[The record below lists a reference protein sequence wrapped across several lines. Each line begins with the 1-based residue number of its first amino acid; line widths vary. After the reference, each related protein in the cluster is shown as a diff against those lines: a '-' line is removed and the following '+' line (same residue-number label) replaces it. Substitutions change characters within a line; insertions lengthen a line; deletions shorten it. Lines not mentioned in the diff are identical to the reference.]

1 MSIKKDPVQNLQGES
16 DWGYI
21 TSQFGQ
27 GEYINLRPGLFMI
40 TPTLAFVDGGFAK
53 LLETLVKK
61 DYANKL
67 DLINFERAWQVK
79 EIILA

>member
-1 MSIKKDPVQNLQGES
+1 
-16 DWGYI
+16 
-21 TSQFGQ
+21 
-27 GEYINLRPGLFMI
+27 MI